1 MYIRSPMNL
10 YSNKQK
16 WKIVLLIVALV
27 MVAISLWVSNSVV
40 QRVSDRERLRAKQWA
55 DAIKKKAELVEFTD
69 RAFNQLRDYER
80 RKIKLYLD
88 ATREIS
94 KPIADDIIPDY
105 NFPLSII
112 NENKDI
118 PVILVD
124 DQNTVSGSNNL
135 SFTPEDLRT
144 RHPEASSKE
153 LSRLFEDSLLRLT
166 SHWSKKHPP
175 FRIEV
180 TEGLTMTYYYTD
192 SKRTVQLEAE
202 RDSLINAFNKELIT
216 DARLVPVLLIQE
228 KNDSLIATN
237 LPGNLSDSARLHKTI
252 SDLERINDPI
262 PISFGKYSRN
272 LLYYDDSTELKQ
284 LQYYPYIQ
292 FLIIG
297 LFIMIGYLL
306 FNTFRNAEQNQV
318 WAGMAKETA
327 HQLGTPLSSLMAW
340 IQLLETQQID
350 PSIIAEMQKDIERL
364 DTVSQRF
371 SKIGSD
377 AQLQPKDLRE
387 TIQRVMDYL
396 RPRISA
402 KVDMKLVM
410 PQDQVIVSHNA
421 PLIEWVMENILKNA
435 VDAMESS
442 GKIFVEMH
450 TAPEWVHIDITD
462 TGKGLSPKQFKTIF
476 QPGYTTKKRGWGLGL
491 SLVRR
496 IVREYHKGKVFVLR
510 SEPGKGTTFRISL
523 PL

>member
-1 MYIRSPMNL
+1 MNL

-16 WKIVLLIVALV
+16 WKIVLLVVALI
-27 MVAISLWVSNSVV
+27 MVVASLWVSNSVV

-69 RAFNQLRDYER
+69 RAFDQLREYER

-94 KPIADDIIPDY
+94 KPIPGDAMPDY

-124 DQNTVSGSNNL
+124 DQNVVSGYINL
-135 SFTPEDLRT
+135 DFDTSYMRKL
-144 RHPEASSKE
+144 HPEATKKE
-153 LSRLFEDSLLRLT
+153 LVRHFEDSLLKLT
-166 SHWSKKHPP
+166 KAWNVDHKAFK
-175 FRIEV
+175 IEV
-180 TEGLTMTYYYTD
+180 VEGLTMTYFYTD
-192 SKRTVQLEAE
+192 SKRTVQLERE
-202 RDSLINAFNKELIT
+202 RDSLISAFNQELIT
-216 DARLVPVLLIQE
+216 DSKLVPVLLIQQE
-228 KNDSLIATN
+228 TDSLISSN
-237 LPGNLSDSARLHKTI
+237 LPDKQLDSAHIRETI
-252 SDLERINDPI
+252 RNLALINEPI
-262 PISFGKYSRN
+262 LISFNEGHTN
-272 LLYYDDSTELKQ
+272 LLYYDDSEELKQ

-306 FNTFRNAEQNQV
+306 FNTFRKAEQNQV

-340 IQLLETQQID
+340 IQLLEAQNVD
-350 PSIIAEMQKDIERL
+350 PNIIAEMQKDIERL

-377 AQLQPKDLRE
+377 AQLKSSDLQE
-387 TIQRVMDYL
+387 TVRRVMEYL
-396 RPRISA
+396 RPRISN
-402 KVDMKLVM
+402 KVKMDLILQPKPV
-410 PQDQVIVSHNA
+410 PVNHNP
-421 PLIEWVMENILKNA
+421 PLLEWVMENIIKNA
-435 VDAMESS
+435 VDAMESMGS
-442 GKIFVEMH
+442 ITVDVH
-450 TAPEWVHIDITD
+450 VTPEWAHIDITD
-462 TGKGLSPKQFKTIF
+462 TGKGLHPKQFKTIF

-491 SLVRR
+491 SLVKR

>member
-1 MYIRSPMNL
+1 MNL

-16 WKIVLLIVALV
+16 WKIVLLVVALI
-27 MVAISLWVSNSVV
+27 MVVLSLWVSNSVV

-80 RKIKLYLD
+80 RKIQLYLD
-88 ATREIS
+88 ATHEIS
-94 KPIADDIIPDY
+94 KPIPENAIPDY

-112 NENKDI
+112 NDNKDI
-118 PVILVD
+118 PVVLVD
-124 DQNTVSGSNNL
+124 DQNVVSGYINL
-135 SFTPEDLRT
+135 DFDTASLRT
-144 RHPEASSKE
+144 LYPTASK
-153 LSRLFEDSLLRLT
+153 RAITHHFEDSLLKMTR
-166 SHWSKKHPP
+166 SWSKDHTP

-180 TEGLTMTYYYTD
+180 VEGLTMTYFYTD
-192 SKRTVQLEAE
+192 SRRTVQLERE
-202 RDSLINAFNKELIT
+202 RDSLIGAFNQELIS
-216 DARLVPVLLIQE
+216 DSRLVPVVFIQKE
-228 KNDSLIATN
+228 TDSLISSN
-237 LPGNLSDSARLHKTI
+237 LPAKQIDSKHLRETIRKLSL
-252 SDLERINDPI
+252 INDPI
-262 PISFGKYSRN
+262 LISFDEGHTN
-272 LLYYDDSTELKQ
+272 LLYYDDSEELRQ

-297 LFIMIGYLL
+297 LFILIGYLL
-306 FNTFRNAEQNQV
+306 FNTFRKAEQNQV

-340 IQLLETQQID
+340 VQLLEAQEID
-350 PSIIAEMQKDIERL
+350 PSIVAEMQKDIERL

-377 AQLQPKDLRE
+377 AQLKPIDIRE
-387 TIQRVMDYL
+387 TVQRVMDYL
-396 RPRISA
+396 RPRISQ
-402 KVDMKLVM
+402 KVSMDLILQ
-410 PQDQVIVSHNA
+410 PEPIIVNHNP
-421 PLIEWVMENILKNA
+421 PLMEWVMENIIKNA
-435 VDAMESS
+435 VDAMEST
-442 GKIFVEMH
+442 GAIMVDVH
-450 TAPEWVHIDITD
+450 TAPEWVHIDISD

>member
-1 MYIRSPMNL
+1 MNL

-16 WKIVLLIVALV
+16 WKIVLLIIALI
-27 MVAISLWVSNSVV
+27 MVAASLWVSNSIV
-40 QRVSDRERLRAKQWA
+40 QRVSERERLRARQWA

-69 RAFNQLRDYER
+69 RAFDQLRAYER
-80 RKIKLYLD
+80 RKIQLYLD

-94 KPIADDIIPDY
+94 KPPPDNIIPDY

-124 DQNTVSGSNNL
+124 DQNTVSGYNNL
-135 SFTPEDLRT
+135 DFDTSHLRGLY
-144 RHPEASSKE
+144 PNAGQQE
-153 LSRLFEDSLLRLT
+153 LVRLFEDSLIRLIRDWRL
-166 SHWSKKHPP
+166 HHPP
-175 FRIEV
+175 FTIEV
-180 TEGLTMTYYYTD
+180 TEGLTMTYFYTD
-192 SKRTVQLEAE
+192 SWRTVQLERE
-202 RDSLINAFNKELIT
+202 RDSLISAFNKELIA
-216 DARLVPVLLIQE
+216 DSELVPVVLVRE
-228 KNDSLIATN
+228 PTDSVIASN
-237 LPGNLSDSARLHKTI
+237 LPLVQTDTSHLKATIARLATVNEPIELAFGDRHKY
-252 SDLERINDPI
+252 R
-262 PISFGKYSRN
+262 
-272 LLYYDDSTELKQ
+272 LYYDDSAELKQ

-297 LFIMIGYLL
+297 LFILIGYLL
-306 FNTFRNAEQNQV
+306 FNTFRKAEQNQV

-340 IQLLETQQID
+340 IQLLEAQDLD
-350 PSIIAEMQKDIERL
+350 PSIIAEMQKDVERL

-377 AQLQPKDLRE
+377 AQLKPLD
-387 TIQRVMDYL
+387 IQQTVKGVMNYL
-396 RPRISA
+396 RPRISQ
-402 KVDMKLVM
+402 KVEMQTTFQPV
-410 PQDQVIVSHNA
+410 PIIVAHNP
-421 PLIEWVMENILKNA
+421 PLMEWVMENILKNA

-442 GKIFVEMH
+442 GSIRVEVH

-462 TGKGLSPKQFKTIF
+462 SGKGLSPKQFKTIF

-496 IVREYHKGKVFVLR
+496 IVREYHKGKVYVLK

-523 PL
+523 PM